1 VIRSI
6 ERALNLQAGEL
17 RLGAPLFAYLFLVMA
32 SYLVGRV
39 VRDARHD
46 AFLACL
52 RAAPS
57 AGGSLRDISRRL

>member
-1 VIRSI
+1 MIRSI

-39 VRDARHD
+39 VRDTSPGFRRRS
-46 AFLACL
+46 FPTLTL
-52 RAAPS
+52 RLRLPS
-57 AGGSLRDISRRL
+57 VG